1 MREAGPK
8 FRNFVIVYQW
18 GGEEHRSIFPARSEA
33 WARLLGPLQLMP
45 DAEIVSVEEEKA
57 A

>member
-8 FRNFVIVYQW
+8 FRNFVITYQW
-18 GGEEHRSIFPARSEA
+18 GGEEHRSVFPARSEA

>member
-8 FRNFVIVYQW
+8 FRNFVIIYQW
-18 GGEEHRSIFPARSEA
+18 GGELHHCIFPARSEV